1 MFIKDIM
8 KKEIVTTSSEV
19 LVREAAKKLINN
31 RVGCLLVTENEI
43 LKGILTKSDIIRSL
57 ADRKSP
63 DDCKVSEI
71 MEKNITSC
79 SPDINIYEGAKILS
93 KKKVKRLPVLHKGKL
108 KGIVSVSELAPALS
122 REMEMMSSYLWNE

>member
-31 RVGCLLVTENEI
+31 RVGCLLVTENGI

-57 ADRKSP
+57 ANRKNP
-63 DDCKVSEI
+63 DDCKVSKI
-71 MEKNITSC
+71 MGKKVTSC
-79 SPDINIYEGAKILS
+79 SPDINIYDVAKILS
-93 KKKVKRLPVLHKGKL
+93 RKRVKRLPVLHKGKL
-108 KGIVSVSELAPALS
+108 EGIVSISDLAPALS
-122 REMEMMSSYLWNE
+122 KEMENISSYFWTK